1 MNFDL
6 DQLRAFEAVMRLRS
20 FRGAADAIGRPQSSI
35 SQQIGRLE
43 GQIGRALFV
52 RTTRR
57 VDPTPDGR
65 ALLAYARSVLAIA
78 AEARRHFE
86 QPAQDGVLRLGIVE
100 DFALGELHLV
110 LGLFRR
116 QYPRFGLSLRTGL
129 SARLFRD
136 LDAGA
141 LDIVLGKRL
150 PGRSQGHLLYR
161 RPLIWC
167 GRADALAEA
176 ADAPVPVVTYTEPS
190 SMRALIVRALE
201 RSGRSFRIVA
211 ESEGLTGIRAAVTA
225 GFGITAFS
233 EGFVPADVPHLARD
247 VGLPTLE
254 PVEYVID
261 QRAYPR
267 ADAVDA
273 FIALLSASAA
283 ALSADLSSDPRAA
296 ADRAPG

>member
-6 DQLRAFEAVMRLRS
+6 DQLRAFDAVMRLRS
-20 FRGAADAIGRPQSSI
+20 FRGAAQDIGSPQSSI

-43 GQIGRALFV
+43 TQLDRKLFV

-57 VDPTPDGR
+57 VDPTPEGR
-65 ALLAYARSVLAIA
+65 ALQAYARSMLAIA

-86 QPAQDGVLRLGIVE
+86 QPALDGVLKLGIVE

-129 SARLFRD
+129 SARLFKD
-136 LDAGA
+136 LDEGA

-150 PGRSQGHLLYR
+150 HGRSQGHLLYR

-167 GRADALAEA
+167 GRADALA
-176 ADAPVPVVTYTEPS
+176 DTPVPIVTYTEPS
-190 SMRALIVRALE
+190 SMRALIIQALTQGD
-201 RSGRSFRIVA
+201 RPFRIVA
-211 ESEGLTGIRAAVTA
+211 ESEGLAGIRAAVTA

-233 EGFVPADVPHLARD
+233 EGFVPSDVPHLPAD
-247 VGLPTLE
+247 IDLPTLQA
-254 PVEYVID
+254 VEYVID

-267 ADAVDA
+267 AAAIDTFV
-273 FIALLSASAA
+273 ALLSGSAS
-283 ALSADLSSDPRAA
+283 ALSADP
-296 ADRAPG
+296 